1 MTAARRPSLAP
12 VHSRARA
19 VVGAALAL
27 AALAAF
33 VMIPLA
39 LWAWR
44 GMPLPST
51 WEPARWMTLA
61 RRGYLHPDVLP
72 NVLAALIWAMWAQVA
87 LALLRE
93 SAARL
98 GRGASATRTTLLPSV
113 IQHLAGSWIA
123 SLSILLSLAAG
134 RTAVVATSLDIH
146 LADSAGG
153 VTQTVAAPAAV
164 PPDGSEA
171 GLAGPATRPV
181 TDGTGP
187 AGTVDRR
194 HVVAPGE
201 NLWIIVD
208 DEYPDL
214 EPADLPAAVAG
225 VFETNRGVT
234 DPHGRVLRDPK
245 LINPGM
251 ELRLPAFTAGHH
263 PGAIDQ
269 NDRNDQTDGSDRAD
283 GMPRDVAPTP
293 SEPPPSPAPPQ
304 PAAETPGQDA
314 RDSSTS
320 SPGSTSF
327 QERGVAPAP
336 HPSPAPTP
344 STDPGEQSGIPTPA
358 TVTPA
363 IPQPSPAGPAAHH
376 GHPAASPEAEAE
388 EKGEGEPAVS
398 PVTWIGGAGLLATTI
413 VGLWAA
419 RRRRRD
425 NTVTPSQHIPAPD
438 QVTADLHA
446 ALLDAD
452 DPDLLD
458 RLDAALHS
466 IGAAHDGQPDGPSPQ
481 ILLVHPDQS
490 IEVFL
495 HPDGAHTLPP
505 PWEPGPD
512 PRLWN
517 LPATETPASDPAYAP
532 ICPALIQLGT
542 TPTGAAVFAD
552 LEALGS
558 LGIDTSPVD
567 SDQLADLGRAILA
580 AIVASPWAGLTTV
593 RTVGLNPHAFTGEE
607 RVQATDD
614 VVELTE
620 QARSDAAALDAALR
634 QGGYRSTLN
643 ARIAEPG
650 EEFDPTIALLT
661 SLPDTDV
668 TRAAVVDLA
677 AAAGSGRRGLAVV
690 LPAEP
695 GIPTSWTLRP
705 NPDHASGGL
714 WRLDPLGV
722 TLIPT
727 GLTDTDHAALGALI
741 VDAETPPVDL
751 PPDPPAE
758 TPEPFVPPPWEVMV
772 RLLGPVDVT
781 SRDGRTAPQ
790 DETRERTNEV
800 LAWLVTHRHGTRID
814 LESAL
819 WPRGATPKTLANALS
834 RVRRLLANL
843 VGPEAQDWL
852 PRFDRTT
859 LTLDRRVVSDL
870 EILQALLRH
879 AMDQRDH
886 RETAITT
893 LHEALDLIRGVP
905 AGYPWLDAQMGSIL
919 TTTPVNAAIL
929 LAEHQLATGDVSG
942 VLATTARGLELLPA
956 HTTLFALR
964 MRAHA
969 AAGDTAAVKAE
980 YRSYLRAEKA
990 EPLWDGDTDRELEAL
1005 HHNLTHRGQV
1015 ASA

>member
-1 MTAARRPSLAP
+1 MTRPPARST
-12 VHSRARA
+12 ARA
-19 VVGAALAL
+19 VLGAMFALVT
-27 AALAAF
+27 LAAF

-72 NVLAALIWAMWAQVA
+72 NTLAALIWAVWTQIA

-98 GRGASATRTTLLPSV
+98 RRGASATRTTLLPSV

-123 SLSILLSLAAG
+123 SLSILLSLTAG
-134 RTAVVATSLDIH
+134 RTAVTATSLDLG
-146 LADSAGG
+146 LAHAVGG
-153 VTQTVAAPAAV
+153 VTQTVTPPTAV
-164 PPDGSEA
+164 SSDGSGA
-171 GLAGPATRPV
+171 GLASPTNRPI

-187 AGTVDRR
+187 ADAVDRR

-201 NLWIIVD
+201 NLWLIVD

-214 EPADLPAAVAG
+214 ELADVPAAVAG

-234 DPHGRVLRDPK
+234 DPYGRVLRDPE
-245 LINPGM
+245 LIHPGM
-251 ELRLPAFTAGHH
+251 ELRLPASTAGHQ
-263 PGAIDQ
+263 PGAT
-269 NDRNDQTDGSDRAD
+269 DRNDQGEQGDRTDGGDRAD
-283 GMPRDVAPTP
+283 GMPPGAMPTP
-293 SEPPPSPAPPQ
+293 SEPPPSSAPPRSA
-304 PAAETPGQDA
+304 PEIPDQDT
-314 RDSSTS
+314 RDSPTS

-327 QERGVAPAP
+327 QERGVAPASE
-336 HPSPAPTP
+336 PSPAPTP
-344 STDPGEQSGIPTPA
+344 STDPAERSDVPTPG
-358 TVTPA
+358 TRTPA
-363 IPQPSPAGPAAHH
+363 SPQPAPTGPATRQN
-376 GHPAASPEAEAE
+376 HPATSPEAEV
-388 EKGEGEPAVS
+388 GVGDEGEDGPAVA
-398 PVTWIGGAGLLATTI
+398 PATWIGGAGLLATTV

-425 NTVTPSQHIPAPD
+425 NAVTPNQYIPAPD
-438 QVTADLHA
+438 QATADLHT

-452 DPDLLD
+452 DPDLAD
-458 RLDAALHS
+458 RLDAALRS
-466 IGAAHDGQPDGPSPQ
+466 IGAVHEGEPDGPSPQ

-490 IEVFL
+490 IEVLL
-495 HPDGAHTLPP
+495 HPDGTHTLPS
-505 PWEPGPD
+505 PWEPGAD
-512 PRLWN
+512 PRFWN
-517 LPATETPASDPAYAP
+517 LPAAETPASDPAHAP
-532 ICPALIQLGT
+532 PCPALIQLGV

-558 LGIDTSPVD
+558 LGIEASP
-567 SDQLADLGRAILA
+567 SDPDRLADLGRAIPA

-593 RTVGLNPHAFTGEE
+593 RTAGLNPDTFIGEE
-607 RVQATDD
+607 RIQATDD
-614 VVELTE
+614 VIELTE
-620 QARSDAAALDAALR
+620 KARSDAEALGAALQR
-634 QGGYRSTLN
+634 RGYRSTLN

-661 SLPDTDV
+661 ALPDTDDSR
-668 TRAAVVDLA
+668 TAVADLVA
-677 AAAGSGRRGLAVV
+677 VAGSGRRGLAVV
-690 LPAEP
+690 LPSRA
-695 GIPTSWTLRP
+695 GIHTPWTLRP
-705 NPDHASGGL
+705 NPDPASGGT

-722 TLIPT
+722 TLTPA
-727 GLTDTDHAALGALI
+727 GLTDTEHAALAVL
-741 VDAETPPVDL
+741 VADAETPPINLD
-751 PPDPPAE
+751 PPLEPPAE
-758 TPEPFVPPPWEVMV
+758 EAPEPFAPPHWEVMV

-819 WPRGATPKTLANALS
+819 WPRGATPKTLANVLS

-843 VGPEAQDWL
+843 VGPDAQDWL

-859 LTLDRRVVSDL
+859 LALDRRVVSDL

-879 AMDQRDH
+879 AVDH
-886 RETAITT
+886 RHHRDTAIAT
-893 LHEALDLIRGVP
+893 LQEALDLVRGVP

-929 LAEHQLATGDVSG
+929 LAEHQLAAGDVTS

-956 HTTLFALR
+956 HTALFALR

-969 AAGDTAAVKAE
+969 AAGDTA
-980 YRSYLRAEKA
+980 
-990 EPLWDGDTDRELEAL
+990 D
-1005 HHNLTHRGQV
+1005 
-1015 ASA
+1015 SAA